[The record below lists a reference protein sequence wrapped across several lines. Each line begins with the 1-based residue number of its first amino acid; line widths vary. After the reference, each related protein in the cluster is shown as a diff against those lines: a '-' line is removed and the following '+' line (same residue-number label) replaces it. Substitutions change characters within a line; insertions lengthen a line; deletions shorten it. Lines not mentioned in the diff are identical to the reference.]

1 MTCGQHATEFHSGYA
16 CYPAARG
23 DGGKA
28 VQGVVAEQLTFR
40 VMRRHLLT
48 STGGLHRVSDVDIPG
63 FRPIALVGV
72 AEAVANA

>member
-1 MTCGQHATEFHSGYA
+1 M
-16 CYPAARG
+16 
-23 DGGKA
+23 
-28 VQGVVAEQLTFR
+28 QGVVAEQLTFR